1 METEAQTALRLPLK
15 LAISENEKPR
25 HQRGFFYVRGRAV
38 VVSASSMRLNDF
50 DIDSFLRDTWQQKPL
65 LIRNPWAAWANPL
78 EPDELAGL
86 ACEAEVE
93 SRLVTSGEGHWTVEH
108 GPFAE
113 KRFAELSKAP
123 WTLLVQAVDHHVPE
137 VAALLAPFRFIP
149 NWRIDDVMVS
159 YATDGGGVGPHYDQ
173 YDVFLIQGAGQRRW
187 RVGQRCDGQ
196 SALLP
201 HDDLRLLAKFETT
214 DEWLLGPGDILY
226 VPPGIAHDG
235 VAVGDDCMTYS
246 IGFRAP
252 SRSELIADFADDLTA
267 DMAEDDRYT
276 DAGLTRQANPG
287 EISADALEVLRKMV
301 LEKLSERETF
311 ARWFGEYNTTPKYPE
326 VDWSPEELVSADT
339 VREQIAGGARLT
351 RNPAS
356 RFSFIRQE
364 VGVLLFVDGECFECS
379 RDGAAFAERLCA
391 GDGPAVGA
399 RDAELVTQL
408 INQGS
413 IAFETDD

>member
-1 METEAQTALRLPLK
+1 MK
-15 LAISENEKPR
+15 FSEFN
-25 HQRGFFYVRGRAV
+25 
-38 VVSASSMRLNDF
+38 
-50 DIDSFLRDTWQQKPL
+50 IDNFLRDYWQQKPL
-65 LIRNPWAAWANPL
+65 LIKNPWGKWANPM

-93 SRLVTSGEGHWTVEH
+93 SRLVIGGEGKWAVEH

-113 KRFAELSKAP
+113 ARFASLGNNP

-159 YATDGGGVGPHYDQ
+159 YAADGGGVGPHYDQ

-187 RVGQRCDGQ
+187 RVGQRCDAN

-201 HDDLRLLAKFETT
+201 HEDLRLLADFEAT

-267 DMAEDDRYT
+267 EMADDDRYG
-276 DAGLTRQANPG
+276 DAGLRAQSNPG
-287 EISADALEVLRKMV
+287 EISAEALFTLHNMV
-301 LEKLSERETF
+301 LEKLSDRKAF
-311 ARWFGEYNTTPKYPE
+311 ARWFGAYNTTPKYPE
-326 VDWSPEELVSADT
+326 MDWSPEEPVGVDD
-339 VREQIAGGARLT
+339 VRERVAAGARLV

-356 RFSFIRQE
+356 RFSFIRQ
-364 VGVLLFVDGECFECS
+364 GDAVLLFVDGECFECS
-379 RDGAAFAERLCA
+379 GDGAAFAERLCA

-399 RDAELVTQL
+399 GDAELVAQL
-408 INQGS
+408 MNNGS
-413 IAFETDD
+413 VAFEEYD